1 MAVRLCC
8 PALAPSPPPP
18 VRRGAR
24 RGLNAEVR
32 KRTVARTMARTN
44 LHEAAEL
51 LTPSNELSNI
61 MRRDQLLIDMPWKQ
75 GLLSIME
82 LCFDPRARAGL
93 GLQNDSAAS
102 EHAGAIVRNQL
113 MPLLEFAGPP
123 RHDALTA
130 LAVLT
135 FEPQTVKLL
144 SEVGAAPLL
153 LRELHRAPEGAGPD
167 EARQLAAYALVGL
180 SAEPLGRAA
189 LLLEEPV
196 SHLCGLLRQLQ
207 QQQDT
212 MPTALCFCLV
222 VTLANLALHDVAA
235 SKMVCRIATCALP
248 CAGPPSLTRGVCG
261 VAAS

>member
-1 MAVRLCC
+1 
-8 PALAPSPPPP
+8 
-18 VRRGAR
+18 
-24 RGLNAEVR
+24 
-32 KRTVARTMARTN
+32 MARTN

-167 EARQLAAYALVGL
+167 EAKQLAAYALVGL

>member
-1 MAVRLCC
+1 M
-8 PALAPSPPPP
+8 
-18 VRRGAR
+18 
-24 RGLNAEVR
+24 
-32 KRTVARTMARTN
+32 ARTTN

-61 MRRDQLLIDMPWKQ
+61 MRREQLLIDMPWKQ
-75 GLLSIME
+75 GLLSITE

-93 GLQNDSAAS
+93 GLQDATAAS
-102 EHAGAIVRNQL
+102 EHAGAIVRNHL
-113 MPLLEFAGPP
+113 MPLLEVTSPP

-130 LAVLT
+130 LAVLA

-144 SEVGAAPLL
+144 SEAGAAPLL
-153 LRELHRAPEGAGPD
+153 LRELLRSPEGAAS
-167 EARQLAAYALVGL
+167 EEERQLAAYALVGI

-196 SHLCGLLRQLQ
+196 SHLCGLLRQLL

-235 SKMVCRIATCALP
+235 SKMVRRMAPHAHAHALARPSRAVCARRGSLLRERHTCSSA
-248 CAGPPSLTRGVCG
+248 
-261 VAAS
+261 

>member
-1 MAVRLCC
+1 
-8 PALAPSPPPP
+8 
-18 VRRGAR
+18 
-24 RGLNAEVR
+24 
-32 KRTVARTMARTN
+32 MARTN

-153 LRELHRAPEGAGPD
+153 LRELYRAPEGAGPGAGPD

-207 QQQDT
+207 QQQDA

-235 SKMVCRIATCALP
+235 SKMVCRIAHLRSPMRRTTVPHAWCVR
-248 CAGPPSLTRGVCG
+248 RG
-261 VAAS
+261 S